1 MTILHLVQKPQ
12 MRGAE
17 IFAAQ
22 LANHTRREGHKVVL
36 VSLFP
41 GNIPLPFE
49 GSTIDL
55 GGKQGHRLW
64 NFSAWRR
71 LAAIIRSEKPDV
83 IQANAG
89 DTLKYAV
96 FSKLLFRWKQ
106 PIIFRNASTISL
118 YIKTWPVR
126 VWNGF
131 LFRHADKIVSVS
143 KTSATDF
150 IRLYPRYEH
159 KVTVVPIGIEEMVV
173 EQTSLS
179 VQEDGPEEFPRL
191 VHVGGFTYEKNH
203 IRLLAIFQGLLRYY
217 PQARLYLVGDGPL
230 RSEIEAIVLQKGLER
245 SIKFLGARK
254 DVMSL
259 ISAADVLLLPS
270 IIEGLPGVIL
280 EAFYCRIPVV
290 AYAVGGV
297 GEVLIND
304 DTGHLVRKGDESG
317 FVAAV
322 RKAIENKE
330 EKMFLVQNAYQLVT
344 SGYLNK
350 WIAKRFIQV
359 YESVVSHWKEVS
371 PVQKTV

>member
-22 LANHTRREGHKVVL
+22 LANHTKRHGHQVIL

-41 GNIPLPFE
+41 GTVQLPFE
-49 GSTIDL
+49 GTTIDL
-55 GGKQGHRLW
+55 GGKPGHRLW
-64 NFSAWRR
+64 NFTAWRR
-71 LAAIIRSEKPDV
+71 LAAIIREQKPDV

-118 YIKTWPVR
+118 YIKTWPAR

-150 IRLYPRYEH
+150 AKLYPRCQH
-159 KVTVVPIGIEEMVV
+159 KITVVPIGIEEA
-173 EQTSLS
+173 T
-179 VQEDGPEEFPRL
+179 VQQQALEAAGSNGSHFPCL

-203 IRLLAIFQGLLRYY
+203 IRLITIFQDLLQHY

-230 RSEIEAIVLQKGLER
+230 RRDIEAIVLQKGLTG
-245 SIKFLGARK
+245 SIRFLGAQK
-254 DVMSL
+254 NVMSL
-259 ISAADVLLLPS
+259 IASADVLLLPS

-280 EAFYCRIPVV
+280 EAFYCKIPVV
-290 AYAVGGV
+290 AYDVGGV
-297 GEVLIND
+297 GEVLINN
-304 DTGHLVRKGDESG
+304 DTGHLVRKGDEEG
-317 FVAAV
+317 FVAAIRDV
-322 RKAIENKE
+322 IEHKE
-330 EKMFLVQNAYQLVT
+330 EDEFMVQNAYQLVT

-350 WIAKRFIQV
+350 WIAQRFIQV
-359 YESVVSHWKEVS
+359 YESVLKHWRNVP
-371 PVQKTV
+371 PVQKTA